1 MEKFVISLL
10 SGISYGMVLFLVAAG
25 LSLIFGF
32 MGILNLAHG
41 VVFML
46 GGYIGITLAK
56 ATGSFIY
63 GVLAGTFAGG
73 LIGLIIERGFLRSLY
88 KKVLEQVLVTF
99 GFVYIIT
106 NMTLWIW
113 GAWPKS
119 AVVPSLLAGYIS
131 TGEYHFPICRLAII
145 LIGALICLGLWWLQE
160 KTKIGAIIRAGMDDA
175 QMVGGLGINLAPI
188 TIAAFCLG
196 SALAGFAAVV
206 GALVLGFVNPDTGTN
221 TLFTALAVVII
232 GGVGS
237 VQGTLAGGLV
247 VGIMNALVT
256 TYFPEFALFTTYIL
270 MVLIL
275 LFMPRG
281 LLARKT

>member
-1 MEKFVISLL
+1 
-10 SGISYGMVLFLVAAG
+10 
-25 LSLIFGF
+25 
-32 MGILNLAHG
+32 
-41 VVFML
+41 ML

-56 ATGSFIY
+56 ATGGFIY

-73 LIGLIIERGFLRSLY
+73 LMGLIIERGFLRSLY

-106 NMTLWIW
+106 NATLWIW

-119 AVVPSLLAGYIS
+119 AVVPSLLAGYIP
-131 TGEYHFPICRLAII
+131 TGEYQFPICRLAII
-145 LIGALICLGLWWLQE
+145 LIGALICLGLWWLEE

-175 QMVGGLGINLAPI
+175 QMTGGLGINLAPI

-206 GALVLGFVNPDTGTN
+206 GGLVLGFVNPDTGTN
-221 TLFTALAVVII
+221 TLFTALAVVIV

-256 TYFPEFALFTTYIL
+256 TYFPEFAMFTTYII

-275 LFMPRG
+275 LFKPRG
-281 LLARKT
+281 LLASRT

>member
-1 MEKFVISLL
+1 MEKFAISLL

-46 GGYIGITLAK
+46 GGYIGITVAK
-56 ATGSFIY
+56 AAGNFVY
-63 GVLAGTFAGG
+63 GVLAGTLASG
-73 LIGLIIERGFLRSLY
+73 LVGLIIERGFLRSLY

-106 NMTLWIW
+106 NATLWIW
-113 GAWPKS
+113 GAWPQS
-119 AVVPSLLAGYIS
+119 AVVPSLLNGHIS
-131 TGEYHFPICRLAII
+131 IGEFQFPICRLAII
-145 LIGALICLGLWWLQE
+145 FIGILICLGLWWLQE

-175 QMVGGLGINLAPI
+175 QMTGGLGINLTPI

-206 GALVLGFVNPDTGTN
+206 GALVLGFVNPETGTN

-237 VQGTLAGGLV
+237 VQGALAGALL
-247 VGIMNALVT
+247 VGIMNALVM
-256 TYFPEFALFTTYIL
+256 TYFPELAMFTTYII

-281 LLARKT
+281 LLGRKT